1 MRKSKLVFVSIALLG
16 LILGLIVSFFNHQL
30 IFADETGFRD
40 YDKHKA
46 INTCMEKIYLERY
59 QYEAAEQDAFY
70 LCEQRYRELTQTLSH
85 VDFLQ
90 AKNQTPIQQADGHF
104 APNIYY
110 DTLFD
115 RVLTPAAP
123 PDFNLP
129 KP

>member
-1 MRKSKLVFVSIALLG
+1 MRKSRRFFIALA
-16 LILGLIVSFFNHQL
+16 ILGLVIGLALSAANHHL
-30 IFADETGFRD
+30 IFADETGYRD

-59 QYEAAEQDAFY
+59 QYEAAGQDEFY

-85 VDFLQ
+85 ADFLQ
-90 AKNQTPIQQADGHF
+90 AKNQTPVQQADGRF

-110 DTLFD
+110 DTLFG
-115 RVLTPAAP
+115 RVQTPASP